1 MNDYLEGT
9 DAASYQSTL
18 PGNVSRL
25 LDYSGKELIFPLRE
39 KYDIADLSSAI
50 LLGPDRFIAHL
61 FQSINYLDVHL
72 ALVSQL
78 VGFDKSYD
86 DIDTD
91 SVERNIQI
99 SKWIDC
105 SCSLPMSKLLRL
117 NASQLIGNF
126 SRIQNVA
133 AGQDEQSVIFYHSS
147 LIIQPRYQSVFHAC
161 RFQFNAVLDYLELHQ
176 SRIKEAN
183 ITDPRPNGCEQ
194 EQLALTFKYVIAF
207 CRQEPLIAWMDPGS
221 ETNNRSLR
229 LLKLCIEL
237 EAKQEGIEM
246 LALLGAEFDR
256 EKKDSENIPHILKIG
271 LPDRISLGIYDTN
284 VAEAIANFV
293 SQFSGNYFYIFV
305 LLPFCT
311 DDFSIIR
318 LGNVRTSGF
327 ENDLPSTHSG
337 SVGVLY

>member
-1 MNDYLEGT
+1 M
-9 DAASYQSTL
+9 
-18 PGNVSRL
+18 
-25 LDYSGKELIFPLRE
+25 
-39 KYDIADLSSAI
+39 SSEI

-72 ALVSQL
+72 ALVSQV
-78 VGFDKSYD
+78 VGPDKNYD
-86 DIDTD
+86 DISSD
-91 SVERNIQI
+91 SMERNIQI
-99 SKWIDC
+99 SKWIDS

-161 RFQFNAVLDYLELHQ
+161 RFQFSAVLDYLELHQ

-221 ETNNRSLR
+221 SETNDRSAR
-229 LLKLCIEL
+229 LLKLCVEL
-237 EAKQEGIEM
+237 EAKQEGIEL

-256 EKKDSENIPHILKIG
+256 DPKKDSENTPHNLTYLKVDFLFGFCKEFAIKMWQRPSPT
-271 LPDRISLGIYDTN
+271 LLLKSAVISLYL
-284 VAEAIANFV
+284 
-293 SQFSGNYFYIFV
+293 YIL

-318 LGNVRTSGF
+318 LENVLRSGF
-327 ENDLPSTHSG
+327 ETDLTSTHFG